1 MSGEQDRMFGT
12 WKPSIVEAMQ
22 SFTDNYGQRI
32 ALVEQERLLAHAD
45 AMQKRR
51 DTLGRQL
58 QAHDGGDASPVASSQ
73 ITERNGVEIVHQIY
87 GLFGDGKPMS
97 PLFQKCQR
105 KWQRVAEAM
114 SAKYV
119 LWDAAGLEALVCQR
133 YPQYWKTYKA
143 ARYPVMRVDMGRLM
157 ILYSCGGLYADLDVE
172 PNRKWYEQVDLALP
186 RVKDPKRVANPDWD
200 QAKMTKRRR
209 ITGDAESYLD
219 MEVIVGREGNEI
231 FIRWLDYMMGEIK
244 DKAYRNKKSFWYNAR
259 MRYIYN
265 TTGPACLNRF
275 LGLPSNAEWLA
286 AKNLTY
292 LECNHFKE
300 AHTLTW
306 SQKRK
311 FDVISHES
319 NSYFTDKLEI
329 HVPVGDGKGPLPS
342 LKSRRIQEA
351 HSPAAGSAESD
362 VGAQPVVH
370 AVADPRLGQL
380 QAEKDALEK
389 ELQVSQDRTSRFR
402 EHCYQHRRSGST
414 KVFLESMPKDLADWI
429 TAGWPHD

>member
-1 MSGEQDRMFGT
+1 
-12 WKPSIVEAMQ
+12 
-22 SFTDNYGQRI
+22 
-32 ALVEQERLLAHAD
+32 
-45 AMQKRR
+45 
-51 DTLGRQL
+51 
-58 QAHDGGDASPVASSQ
+58 
-73 ITERNGVEIVHQIY
+73 
-87 GLFGDGKPMS
+87 
-97 PLFQKCQR
+97 
-105 KWQRVAEAM
+105 
-114 SAKYV
+114 
-119 LWDAAGLEALVCQR
+119 
-133 YPQYWKTYKA
+133 
-143 ARYPVMRVDMGRLM
+143 MRGDMGRLM
-157 ILYSCGGLYADLDVE
+157 ILYSCGGLYADLDIE

-186 RVKDPKRVANPDWD
+186 RVKDPKKVDKE
-200 QAKMTKRRR
+200 KMTKRRR

-244 DKAYRNKKSFWYNAR
+244 DKAYRTKKSFWYNAR

-275 LGLPSNAEWLA
+275 LGLPSNAEWLS

-306 SQKRK
+306 NQKRK

-319 NSYFTDKLEI
+319 NSYFTDKFEI
-329 HVPVGDGKGPLPS
+329 HVPVGDGKGPLPN
-342 LKSRRIQEA
+342 LKSRRIRAERPRGSPSEPSYQPGERNHRQDTGDERAPSQGGMSIQEA
-351 HSPAAGSAESD
+351 RSPAAGSAESD

-389 ELQVSQDRTSRFR
+389 ELQVSQDRTTRFR
-402 EHCYQHRRSGST
+402 EHCYQHRKSVST
-414 KVFLESMPKDLADWI
+414 KVFLEAMPKDLADWI
-429 TAGWPHD
+429 TAGWPHH